1 MADLRE
7 GILALARSLSIGYIL
22 RGTLA
27 VSTLLIMRKL
37 ESVSL
42 RMALYKDYG
51 MRNQR
56 YLLALGLISL
66 LCPSL
71 GYAQALRFQPQG
83 TAAAGQGNAFAAQ
96 ADDASAIHYNPAG
109 LSQVDG
115 VQVITGTAL
124 LGGSVKFDSPTGI
137 DSRGDFGGSVALPPP
152 SHSYVSANLGALG
165 WDSLSKVTVGLGL
178 TSPFGLNIRYP
189 LDGPFNT
196 AITTAALP
204 LIDIKPTLAYKLN
217 DQLAIGV
224 GADIYTFASF
234 LGQGHAEQKQIL
246 GGASV
251 EFNGTGT
258 GAGATVSLLYTPLR
272 NGDGKPIASVGLVYR
287 TQAVVPLNGSFLV
300 NGAKVADAST
310 NLVLPPIYTG
320 AIAIWP
326 VRTSER
332 EWKLE
337 VDVEYVGWKSNRD
350 LDIHL
355 SSGGVFPQPQQWKT
369 VPVVAIGTEY
379 KWLNPAWLPHW
390 DMALRSGYTRTE
402 DPVPDS
408 TFSPAIVSLPSNTL
422 SLGAGFLCKGQGR
435 FLGMVP
441 CGGTSALW
449 PKGIGLD
456 VAFQEWFYEPR
467 TVSGNLNP
475 TVNGTYHA
483 YVHLGMVS
491 VKFMF

>member
-1 MADLRE
+1 MR
-7 GILALARSLSIGYIL
+7 ILTCA
-22 RGTLA
+22 
-27 VSTLLIMRKL
+27 
-37 ESVSL
+37 
-42 RMALYKDYG
+42 
-51 MRNQR
+51 QR
-56 YLLALGLISL
+56 YLLIIGLASL
-66 LCPSL
+66 LSPSL
-71 GYAQALRFQPQG
+71 GHAQALRFQPQG
-83 TAAAGQGNAFAAQ
+83 AVAAGQGNAFAAQ

-124 LGGSVKFDSPTGI
+124 LGGSVKFNSPTGI
-137 DSRGDFGGSVALPPP
+137 DSRGDFGGSVVLPPP

-204 LIDIKPTLAYKLN
+204 LIDIKPTVAYKLN

-287 TQAVVPLNGSFLV
+287 TQAVVPLSGSSLV
-300 NGAKVADAST
+300 NGVRVADAST
-310 NLVLPPIYTG
+310 NLVLPQIYTG

-326 VRTSER
+326 VRTSEL

-337 VDVEYVGWKSNRD
+337 LDVEYVGWKSNRD

-369 VPVVAIGTEY
+369 VPVVAVGTEY
-379 KWLNPAWLPHW
+379 KWFNPGWLPHW
-390 DMALRSGYTRTE
+390 DVALRSGYTRTE
-402 DPVPDS
+402 NPVPDL
-408 TFSPAIVSLPSNTL
+408 TFNPAIVS
-422 SLGAGFLCKGQGR
+422 
-435 FLGMVP
+435 
-441 CGGTSALW
+441 
-449 PKGIGLD
+449 
-456 VAFQEWFYEPR
+456 
-467 TVSGNLNP
+467 
-475 TVNGTYHA
+475 
-483 YVHLGMVS
+483 
-491 VKFMF
+491 